1 MEDRDIVALFWARS
15 DRAIAELSAKY
26 ERLCMRVANNILR
39 DEMDAEECV
48 NDAYL
53 GVWNSVP
60 PNAPDPLKTYV
71 CRITRNLS
79 LARYRKK
86 TAKKRNSYYDAALE
100 ELEGCIPAAEDAEE
114 ASRAEEIASVLNSFL
129 ATLSVRDRSLFVCR
143 YWFSD
148 PIDVLADRFGMSTH
162 AVSVRLFRIR
172 QKLKNELNK
181 RGITV

>member
-1 MEDRDIVALFWARS
+1 MEDRDIVALFWERS

-26 ERLCMRVANNILR
+26 EPLCMRIANHILR
-39 DEMDAEECV
+39 DELDAEECV

-60 PNAPDPLKTYV
+60 PNDPNPLKAYV

-79 LARYRKK
+79 LARYRQK
-86 TAKKRNSYYDAALE
+86 TAKKRNSYYDVALE
-100 ELEGCIPAAEDAEE
+100 ELEGCIPVAEDAEE

-129 ATLSVRDRSLFVCR
+129 KTLSHRDRCLFVCR

-148 PIDVLADRFGMSTH
+148 PIDLLADRFDMSAH

-181 RGITV
+181 KGITV